1 MRRALNEAMEHRT
14 SITVTQRLRTLIESD
29 LVMIVDKGELIAFG
43 PHEQLLKESNEYRQ
57 IFDQLPET
65 RKMLE
70 EVPLAGGVA

>member
-1 MRRALNEAMEHRT
+1 MT

-29 LVMIVDKGELIAFG
+29 LVMIVDKGQLIAFG
-43 PHEQLLKESNEYRQ
+43 PHEVLLKESTQYRQ

-70 EVPLAGGVA
+70 AIPLIGGVA